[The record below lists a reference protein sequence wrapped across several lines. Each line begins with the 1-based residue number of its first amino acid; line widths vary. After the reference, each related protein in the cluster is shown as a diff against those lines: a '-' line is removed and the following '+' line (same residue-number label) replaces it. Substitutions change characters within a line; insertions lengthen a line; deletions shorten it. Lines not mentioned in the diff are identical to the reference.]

1 MAWHSHGIQQQQKQV
16 VCRTCTAG
24 ALSRVLLQTELRG
37 KKEGGRSSTHPQVK
51 MFARH
56 DICQKLIANKCEN

>member
-1 MAWHSHGIQQQQKQV
+1 MAWHSHGIQQQKNKL
-16 VCRTCTAG
+16 CAG

-56 DICQKLIANKCEN
+56 DICQKLIPNKCEN